1 MISVVSPLVVALA
14 GGGLVVAA
22 PQRPVEVA
30 GRADAMPFLRL
41 YAGTFGVRLLNPT
54 TGGSRMAG
62 LAARSGAG
70 MPQINHLSDS

>member
-1 MISVVSPLVVALA
+1 
-14 GGGLVVAA
+14 
-22 PQRPVEVA
+22 
-30 GRADAMPFLRL
+30 MPFLRL